1 MLAALE
7 AQGFKGVNV
16 YKCELCGE
24 RRGFG
29 KDHSKCSKKLQE
41 IYKDRPRT
49 DYKQS
54 IKPYSSMYGR
64 A

>member
-1 MLAALE
+1 M
-7 AQGFKGVNV
+7 
-16 YKCELCGE
+16 YKCELCGK

-29 KDHSKCSKKLQE
+29 MDHSKCSKKLQE